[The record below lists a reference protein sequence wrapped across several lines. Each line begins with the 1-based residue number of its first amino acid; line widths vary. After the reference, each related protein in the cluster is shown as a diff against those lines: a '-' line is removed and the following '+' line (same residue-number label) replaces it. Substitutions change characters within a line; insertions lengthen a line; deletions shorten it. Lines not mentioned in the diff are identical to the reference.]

1 MAKYMEPKILEECKD
16 DSSQTMKTY
25 NNLLCYQAANSIMLL
40 NSVELDP
47 YDQKIVDESRVGS
60 DECQF

>member
-1 MAKYMEPKILEECKD
+1 MAKYMEPKILEEYKD
-16 DSSQTMKTY
+16 DSPQTMKTY

-47 YDQKIVDESRVGS
+47 YDQTIVDESRVGS